1 MISVDGLFVSDLFTS
16 PKCMV
21 VNAVTPLRQGVWK
34 RNLAQTSVCDIGN
47 MVGKAKMNVGGI
59 CSGFSLT
66 ILPLFP
72 IIIDLCD
79 KCQLYVS

>member
-1 MISVDGLFVSDLFTS
+1 MHGGQCSYTS
-16 PKCMV
+16 EIRYMEK
-21 VNAVTPLRQGVWK
+21 K
-34 RNLAQTSVCDIGN
+34 TSVCDIGN

-59 CSGFSLT
+59 CSGFSLS
-66 ILPLFP
+66 ILLLFP